1 MPHRLIDESLLDP
14 QSDPNEG
21 DNLAYLPEHNTTRT
35 ELLEMV
41 RRLWNLT
48 LAGPH
53 VPDRPARL
61 RWLQLQSTKTVTS
74 GWGDGK
80 GKSANKSGGASG
92 KGKGS
97 GKGTGAVLARRE
109 LSQLGW
115 GGKGKGTGTGKGK
128 GRNLLP
134 KGGAWPR
141 GGHGGV
147 AAGAGRPR

>member
-1 MPHRLIDESLLDP
+1 
-14 QSDPNEG
+14 
-21 DNLAYLPEHNTTRT
+21 
-35 ELLEMV
+35 MV
-41 RRLWNLT
+41 RHLWNLT

-80 GKSANKSGGASG
+80 GKSVNKSGGASG
-92 KGKGS
+92 KGKG
-97 GKGTGAVLARRE
+97 
-109 LSQLGW
+109 
-115 GGKGKGTGTGKGK
+115 KGKGRGK

-141 GGHGGV
+141 GGHGGG
-147 AAGAGRPR
+147 AAGAGRPRFTHL